1 MMTMMIRC
9 GLLSLML
16 DTQVNPSKNGKV
28 SDYRV
33 SSTHA
38 RQGVEV

>member
-16 DTQVNPSKNGKV
+16 DTQVNPSKNGQVTTEFQVRMHDRK
-28 SDYRV
+28 
-33 SSTHA
+33 
-38 RQGVEV
+38 